1 MHHSLRLEL
10 GKNLVKQR
18 AVRDIADNQ
27 SGRSGKRGTMSMREI
42 IEDDGLV
49 TTVEQLPNNHTSDVT
64 SAASYEYSLCHACD
78 GLVSKEIVV
87 ILIRE
92 MSAGKMRMHALVPY
106 AIVICAANRFGES
119 ISFSLAGT

>member
-1 MHHSLRLEL
+1 MHHRLRLEL

-27 SGRSGKRGTMSMREI
+27 SGRSGKRGTMSVREI

-49 TTVEQLPNNHTSDVT
+49 TAVEQLRNNHTSDVA
-64 SAASYEYSLCHACD
+64 SATCYEYSLCHACD
-78 GLVSKEIVV
+78 GLVSKEIAV

-92 MSAGKMRMHALVPY
+92 MFAGKMRMHAK
-106 AIVICAANRFGES
+106 IM
-119 ISFSLAGT
+119 GTIWAR